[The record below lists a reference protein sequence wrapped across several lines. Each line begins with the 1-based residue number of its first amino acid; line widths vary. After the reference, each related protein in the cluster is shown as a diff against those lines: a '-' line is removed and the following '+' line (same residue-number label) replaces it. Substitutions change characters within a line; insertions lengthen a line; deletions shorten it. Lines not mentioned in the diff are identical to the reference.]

1 MLGDRGMPRDSPMHP
16 AIEATPPPPAV
27 GAAGV
32 PRLRDVSVERT
43 AGPESRRRRPPF
55 RPGLVA
61 RQRLVSRLAGRD
73 APLALVVGPAGYG
86 KTTALAEWA
95 EQDERP
101 FAWITLDS
109 GDDDPA
115 RLLASIAFALDEIE
129 PVGRDIFAALSGRP
143 AVDSGVLCRRLA
155 RSVAGRRRPFVLVLD
170 DAHLVRSGPAFAV
183 LETLVDHVPPG
194 SQLALAS
201 RTEPELLPVGRL
213 RAHRRLVELRPRD
226 LAMTRGEAAILLR
239 GLGLA
244 SGDVDVLVE
253 RTEGWPAGL
262 YLAALSVRDQP
273 DRDRALAR
281 FAGDDRLVAD
291 YLRDEL
297 LAGLSRDRV
306 RFLTRTS
313 VLEDLSGPVCDAV
326 LARLGSGGTL
336 RELARSNAM
345 VVPLDRADGR
355 YRYHG
360 LFADMLRA
368 ELRRLEPEREMEV
381 HQRASAWHARSG
393 DVERAIHHA
402 IAAADVRMAGDLLWE
417 VAGDYVLSGR
427 HRSIRRW
434 LDRFPSEQIA
444 GHAPLALT
452 AATSELATG
461 DRDLLE
467 HWCAAAEHGLA
478 AAETG
483 STTDAAV
490 AMLMRAVVARDGVA
504 RLGRDAGVASERLG
518 RDAPWQ
524 GLCALL
530 EGVALHLT
538 GDRAGARLQLEEG
551 ARRAAVAAPAVQVL
565 CLAQLGVLGLEEDD
579 ADTAQMA
586 MSRARGQ
593 IERAR
598 LANYPT
604 CALVFAASALER
616 AQRGRVDEARDDMR
630 DGLRLLASLSDFT
643 PWYEAEARVLL
654 ARAALRLSDV
664 ARARTLLAE
673 ASRIARHAPD
683 AVVLS
688 DWLAAAWA
696 RADAFA
702 AGAVRG
708 PSSLTTAELRVL
720 RLLPT
725 HLSFR
730 EIAGSLHVSANTIK
744 TQAHAVYRKLDASS
758 RNEAVQHAR
767 RIGLLDA

>member
-1 MLGDRGMPRDSPMHP
+1 MRP
-16 AIEATPPPPAV
+16 AIEAIRPAP
-27 GAAGV
+27 AADAAPIG
-32 PRLRDVSVERT
+32 LRDVS

-61 RQRLVSRLAGRD
+61 RQRLVARLAGRN

-101 FAWITLDS
+101 FAWITLDRD
-109 GDDDPA
+109 DDDPV
-115 RLLASIAFALDEIE
+115 RLLSSIAFALDEIE
-129 PVGRDIFAALSGRP
+129 PVGREIFAALSGRR
-143 AVDSGVLCRRLA
+143 AASADVVCRRLA
-155 RSVAGRRRPFVLVLD
+155 RSIAGRRRPFVLVLD
-170 DAHLVRSGPAFAV
+170 DVHLVRARAAFAV
-183 LETLVDHVPPG
+183 LATLVDHVPTG

-226 LAMTRGEAAILLR
+226 LAMTRGEAAVLLR

-244 SGDVDVLVE
+244 SSDVDVLVE

-262 YLAALSVRDQP
+262 YLAAPSVRDQP

-281 FAGDDRLVAD
+281 FGGDDRLVAD

-297 LAGLSRDRV
+297 LAGLSPDRM

-313 VLEDLSGPVCDAV
+313 VLDDLSGPLCDAV
-326 LARLGSGGTL
+326 LSRLGSGSTL

-360 LFADMLRA
+360 LFADMLQA

-381 HQRASAWHARSG
+381 HRRASAWHARSG

-402 IAAADVRMAGDLLWE
+402 IAAADVDTAGDLLWS
-417 VAGDYVLSGR
+417 VAGDYVMSGR
-427 HRSIRRW
+427 HRPIRRW
-434 LDRFPSEQIA
+434 LDRFSAEQIA
-444 GHAPLALT
+444 QHAPLALT

-467 HWCAAAEHGLA
+467 HWCVAAERRLA
-478 AAETG
+478 PAGGAATA
-483 STTDAAV
+483 DAAV
-490 AMLMRAVVARDGVA
+490 ATLMRAVVARDGVA
-504 RLGRDAGVASERLG
+504 RMGRDAGVASEQLP
-518 RDAPWQ
+518 RDATWQ
-524 GLCALL
+524 GLCALV
-530 EGVALHLT
+530 EGVARHLT
-538 GDRAGARLQLEEG
+538 GDRAGGRAELEEG
-551 ARRAAVAAPAVQVL
+551 ARRAAVAAPVVQVL
-565 CLAQLGVLGLEEDD
+565 CLAQLGVLALEEGDP
-579 ADTAQMA
+579 DTAQIA
-586 MSRARGQ
+586 MSRARAQ
-593 IERAR
+593 IERAG
-598 LANYPT
+598 LADYPT
-604 CALVFAASALER
+604 CALAFAASALER
-616 AQRGRVDEARDDMR
+616 AGRGRVDEARGDMR
-630 DGLRLLASLSDFT
+630 DGLRLLAALGDFT

-696 RADAFA
+696 RADSFA
-702 AGAVRG
+702 AAAVRG

-758 RNEAVQHAR
+758 RNDAVQNAR